1 MRYLGLDL
9 GTKTLG
15 VSLSDR
21 LGLIAST
28 YKTIRFNE
36 NDYESALNQLEE
48 IISEFKVEKIVLGL
62 PKNMNNSLGFASERS
77 MNFKNMI
84 EEKYNIEVILQDERL
99 SSVEANNIMIKN
111 DTSRKKRK
119 KRFFNSICTPPEH
132 PDSPQNLY
140 LWAFSQFSPV
150 PSHTHFAFF

>member
-15 VSLSDR
+15 VSLSDS

-77 MNFKNMI
+77 MNFKKMI

-119 KRFFNSICTPPEH
+119 KCRLTIQT
-132 PDSPQNLY
+132 
-140 LWAFSQFSPV
+140 
-150 PSHTHFAFF
+150 

>member
-21 LGLIAST
+21 LGLISST

-36 NDYESALNQLEE
+36 NDYESALKELKE

-77 MNFKNMI
+77 MNFKKMI
-84 EEKYNIEVILQDERL
+84 EEKYNLEVILQDERL

-119 KRFFNSICTPPEH
+119 KSV
-132 PDSPQNLY
+132 DSLAANIILQSY
-140 LWAFSQFSPV
+140 LDKIKKE
-150 PSHTHFAFF
+150 